1 MSAKD
6 YPPVPGPGARQI
18 AYGVLLGEVVPKEK
32 WNSWTFSEAFKDR
45 YGVPVHYWSHWDRL
59 TSISCRK
66 ELFPKLRST
75 IYEVPKHMDF
85 VRFARHVDKKG
96 GELGHEVPDRQ
107 EMEALYTQFLLQK
120 FDELEG
126 TDIIKKSILRQAM
139 SKAS

>member
-1 MSAKD
+1 
-6 YPPVPGPGARQI
+6 
-18 AYGVLLGEVVPKEK
+18 
-32 WNSWTFSEAFKDR
+32 
-45 YGVPVHYWSHWDRL
+45 
-59 TSISCRK
+59 
-66 ELFPKLRST
+66 
-75 IYEVPKHMDF
+75 MDF